1 MKKFLLGI
9 SLIASLCACEHL
21 SGLASATGGSDSSI
35 KARLHSCLVN
45 EATNRFQAGTL
56 FNQGI
61 VATSKE
67 LSGTCIKKLALQSA
81 GISEE
86 SQSMATSII
95 QNFQN
100 FGSAQ

>member
-1 MKKFLLGI
+1 MKKILLGI
-9 SLIASLCACEHL
+9 SLIASLCACENL
-21 SGLASATGGSDSSI
+21 SGLAAATGGSDASM
-35 KARLHSCLVN
+35 KAKLHSCLVN
-45 EATNRFQAGTL
+45 EASSRFQAGTL

-61 VATSKE
+61 VPTSKE
-67 LSGTCIKKLALQSA
+67 LAGTCIKKLALQSA

-86 SQSMATSII
+86 TQSMATSII

>member
-1 MKKFLLGI
+1 MKKLLLGI
-9 SLIASLCACEHL
+9 SLMASLCACENL
-21 SGLASATGGSDSSI
+21 SGLAAGGSDNSM

-45 EATNRFQAGTL
+45 EATSRFQAGTL
-56 FNQGI
+56 FTQGI
-61 VATSKE
+61 VATSKD

-86 SQSMATSII
+86 TQSMATSII